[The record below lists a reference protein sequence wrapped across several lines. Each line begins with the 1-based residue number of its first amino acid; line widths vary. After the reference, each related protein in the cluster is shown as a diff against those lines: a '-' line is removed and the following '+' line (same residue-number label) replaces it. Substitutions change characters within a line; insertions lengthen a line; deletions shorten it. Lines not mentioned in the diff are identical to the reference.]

1 MKNSTEFV
9 GMTVV
14 KRLRVSLAND
24 PTLLRR
30 FFAVVWGLVYARA
43 GLLGI
48 TGPFGAALVAGAG
61 YDDTFYACFG
71 AIAGYL
77 LVAQPSAN
85 VGFVLLCANMAMG
98 ELSRY
103 SGLTVSFKVPRSG
116 LFLGLPMFSLG
127 LFLREHRETLLSRLG
142 MGLLPVVP
150 VFGFLL
156 TIVEWKCFGGH
167 SLYLGHFFVLAGL
180 LLLTFRYPGVPRSL
194 EKAAVLCGPV
204 STVVYLVHLTLC
216 DVYLGF
222 FQWRLE
228 GLLGSAEA
236 WIRPLLVLG
245 ASIMAAWC
253 WLMLVRLCK
262 RFRK

>member
-1 MKNSTEFV
+1 
-9 GMTVV
+9 MTWLVW
-14 KRLRVSLAND
+14 LED
-24 PTLLRR
+24 PLESHLWYLSASAFCYGVFWLYTLGPGGRKDYR
-30 FFAVVWGLVYARA
+30 GLYA
-43 GLLGI
+43 L
-48 TGPFGAALVAGAG
+48 
-61 YDDTFYACFG
+61 
-71 AIAGYL
+71 
-77 LVAQPSAN
+77 
-85 VGFVLLCANMAMG
+85 GFVLLCANMAMG

-142 MGLLPVVP
+142 LGLLPVVP